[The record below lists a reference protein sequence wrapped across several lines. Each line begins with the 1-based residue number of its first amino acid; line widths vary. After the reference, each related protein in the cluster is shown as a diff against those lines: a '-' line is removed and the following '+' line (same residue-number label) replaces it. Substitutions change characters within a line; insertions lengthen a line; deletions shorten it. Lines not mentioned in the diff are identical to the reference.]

1 MGYQIES
8 CFQISMPDRIAMS
21 LIICG
26 ERGKMQK
33 NRMRAVAFQVQ
44 VITLALTDADVE
56 SARPASY

>member
-1 MGYQIES
+1 
-8 CFQISMPDRIAMS
+8 
-21 LIICG
+21 
-26 ERGKMQK
+26 MQK